1 MARKIRAREAEEQ
14 ALDLTP
20 MLDVTFILL
29 IFFIVTAQFIK
40 LPGVDISRTDADN
53 DAAVA
58 PLGIIIAI
66 DENSDIYVAREQIEI
81 NELEF
86 TIRELRESNAKGQLV
101 LQVDNNSE
109 AGVLDA
115 VMQAVISADP
125 EATVNVSTELD

>member
-1 MARKIRAREAEEQ
+1 MARKVRAREAEEQ

-40 LPGVDISRTDADN
+40 LPGVDISRTDAENDN
-53 DAAVA
+53 NIA

-66 DENSDIYVAREQIEI
+66 DENSDVFVAREKIEL

-86 TIRELRESNAKGQLV
+86 TIRELREGNSKGEIV
-101 LQVDNNSE
+101 LQVDNASE
-109 AGVLDA
+109 AGVLDT
-115 VMQAVISADP
+115 VMQAIVSADP
-125 EATVNVSTELD
+125 ESAVNVSTELD

>member
-1 MARKIRAREAEEQ
+1 MARKVRAREAEEQ

-40 LPGVDISRTDADN
+40 LPGVDISRTDAENDN
-53 DAAVA
+53 NIA

-66 DENSDIYVAREQIEI
+66 DENSDVFVAREKLEL

-86 TIRELRESNAKGQLV
+86 TIRELREGNSKGEIV
-101 LQVDNNSE
+101 LQVDNASE
-109 AGVLDA
+109 AGVLDT
-115 VMQAVISADP
+115 VMQAIVSADP
-125 EATVNVSTELD
+125 ESAVNVSTELD

>member
-1 MARKIRAREAEEQ
+1 MARKVRAREAEEQ

-40 LPGVDISRTDADN
+40 LPGVDISRTDAEN
-53 DAAVA
+53 DKNIA

-66 DENSDIYVAREQIEI
+66 DENSDVFVAREKIEL

-86 TIRELRESNAKGQLV
+86 TIRELRESNSKGEIV
-101 LQVDNNSE
+101 LQVDNASE
-109 AGVLDA
+109 AGVLNS
-115 VMQAVISADP
+115 VMQAIVSADP
-125 EATVNVSTELD
+125 ESAVNVSTELD

>member
-1 MARKIRAREAEEQ
+1 MARKVRAREAEEQ

-40 LPGVDISRTDADN
+40 LPGVDISRTDAENDN
-53 DAAVA
+53 NIA

-66 DENSDIYVAREQIEI
+66 DENSDVFVAREKIEL

-86 TIRELRESNAKGQLV
+86 TIRELRESNSKGEIV
-101 LQVDNNSE
+101 LQVDNASE
-109 AGVLDA
+109 AGVLDS
-115 VMQAVISADP
+115 VMQAIVSADP
-125 EATVNVSTELD
+125 ESAVNVSTELD

>member
-1 MARKIRAREAEEQ
+1 MARKVRAREAEEQ

-40 LPGVDISRTDADN
+40 LPGVDVARTDAEN
-53 DAAVA
+53 DAGVA

-66 DENSDIYVAREQIEI
+66 DANSDIYVAREQIEAS
-81 NELEF
+81 ELEF
-86 TIRELRESNAKGQLV
+86 TIRELRESNPKGEIV
-101 LQVDNNSE
+101 LQVDNDSE
-109 AGVLDA
+109 AGVLDV

-125 EATVNVSTELD
+125 EASVNVSTELD